1 MTVMSCANIEKIPTV
16 YKNETVTEGFMHTK
30 ILLWAKSRNLIMVHC
45 GFSFLSSEIWEH

>member
-1 MTVMSCANIEKIPTV
+1 MCKRRKIPTV

-30 ILLWAKSRNLIMVHC
+30 IWAKSRNLIMVHC